1 MNNIDIAYL
10 GIQVAAKELN
20 ISLPEISIIDE
31 NSLGNKKITG
41 TYSFKDNSITFNE
54 EWVNRSEWIEVLITS
69 FHEMRHAYQGYC
81 IRTRTRESEETINK
95 WEYETNNYIMPSGN
109 NNEIDDVD
117 YLKQD
122 IEVDA
127 IAFAHWLVKK
137 EFNVKTIIPELV
149 KFEIESK
156 FWFFKEM

>member
-1 MNNIDIAYL
+1 
-10 GIQVAAKELN
+10 V
-20 ISLPEISIIDE
+20 
-31 NSLGNKKITG
+31 
-41 TYSFKDNSITFNE
+41 
-54 EWVNRSEWIEVLITS
+54 
-69 FHEMRHAYQGYC
+69 
-81 IRTRTRESEETINK
+81 
-95 WEYETNNYIMPSGN
+95 EYETNNYIMPSGN

-149 KFEIESK
+149 KFEVELSLIK
-156 FWFFKEM
+156 LGI

>member
-1 MNNIDIAYL
+1 MESIIMNNIEIAYL

-95 WEYETNNYIMPSGN
+95 WNM
-109 NNEIDDVD
+109 
-117 YLKQD
+117 KQ
-122 IEVDA
+122 
-127 IAFAHWLVKK
+127 
-137 EFNVKTIIPELV
+137 II
-149 KFEIESK
+149 I
-156 FWFFKEM
+156 